1 MDSLVI
7 DGGTVALLCAFAFLA
22 GLLDA
27 IVGGGGLIQIP
38 ALFILLPGVP
48 PATLFGTNKFASIWG
63 TAVAFA
69 QYRRAVPLS
78 ITATL
83 PTALMA
89 VMGGFLGARLVAH
102 LPADLL
108 RPALLVLLTLV
119 LAYTLWN
126 KNLGALHAPRLSP
139 RREVL
144 AGLATGSLIGFYDG
158 FFGPGT
164 GSFLIFAFVG
174 LFGFSFLAASAAAKL
189 VNVIT
194 NAGALAYF
202 LPHDHVLYRI
212 ALPMALCN
220 LAGGYLGAR
229 LAIARGSG
237 FVRVVFLVVVG
248 ALLIRFAQDLGMAS
262 SLPAP

>member
-1 MDSLVI
+1 VEGFAI
-7 DGGTVALLCAFAFLA
+7 DGSTLALLCAFAFLA

-63 TAVAFA
+63 TAMAFV
-69 QYRRAVPLS
+69 QYRRTVPFS
-78 ITATL
+78 RTATL
-83 PTALMA
+83 PTALTA
-89 VMGGFLGARLVAH
+89 VLGGFLGARLVAH
-102 LPADLL
+102 IPPELL
-108 RPALLVLLTLV
+108 RPALLVLLGLV

-126 KNLGALHAPRLSP
+126 KNFGALHAPRLSP
-139 RREVL
+139 RLEVL
-144 AGLATGSLIGFYDG
+144 VGLATGSLIGFYDG

-202 LPHDHVLYRI
+202 LPQDHVLYRV
-212 ALPMALCN
+212 ALPMAVCN
-220 LAGGYLGAR
+220 LVGGYLGAR
-229 LAIARGSG
+229 LAIARGSA
-237 FVRVVFLVVVG
+237 FVRLIFLVVVG
-248 ALLIRFAQDLGMAS
+248 ALLLRFAHNVLITAGG
-262 SLPAP
+262 